1 MQVLLLGHPVD
12 HSLSP
17 VMQNAAF
24 AAAGLPHRYHVR
36 DVEPEDIEAAVADL
50 RAQDCLGANVTVP
63 HKLAVIPGLDSLDA
77 ESETLG
83 AVNTI
88 VNVDGRLEGHNTDV
102 EGVWRGLLEPVLES
116 VGDAHIV
123 LAGAGGGARAV
134 MAALGRIL
142 VDAPGTVV
150 VVARSVDEAA
160 RVAALGAGFGIS
172 TGAGAW
178 DEMAEACEGAQVLV
192 NCTPLGLHG
201 EDPFAGVS
209 LTGRV
214 ALDLGYA
221 AGGTPL
227 IRRARAEGA
236 TRAVQ
241 GDQMLLHQG
250 AEGFRLWTGQEPP
263 IEAMALALSEAIG

>member
-24 AAAGLPHRYHVR
+24 AAAGLPHRYQVR

-63 HKLAVIPGLDSLDA
+63 HKLAVIPALDSLDA
-77 ESETLG
+77 EAETLG

-102 EGVWRGLLEPVLES
+102 EGVWQGLLEPVLES
-116 VGDAHIV
+116 VGGARIV
-123 LAGAGGGARAV
+123 MAGAGGGARAV
-134 MAALGRIL
+134 MAALGRVL
-142 VDAPGTVV
+142 VDAPRTVL
-150 VVARSVDEAA
+150 VVARSGAEAA
-160 RVAALGAGFGIS
+160 HVAALGTGFGIS
-172 TGAGAW
+172 TGVATW
-178 DEMAEACEGAQVLV
+178 DEMGRACDGAGVLV

-201 EDPFAGVS
+201 EDPFSGVS
-209 LTGRV
+209 LEGRV

-227 IRRARAEGA
+227 VRRARAEGA
-236 TRAVQ
+236 TRALQ

-250 AEGFRLWTGQEPP
+250 AAGFRLWTGQEPP
-263 IEAMALALSEAIG
+263 IDAMALALSEAIG